1 VVSIVHKIRLVSRY
15 RHLPLQFKLL
25 LWFVPLLLVTIF
37 AMGWNSY
44 VISSQQVVEK
54 MKQSQDHL
62 TKKTTEQIDEMVRGM
77 MSFSNTLFLDEGV
90 QRLLAAS
97 TEAQSERNSVFKT
110 VTNLMI
116 ASNSIQSLI
125 LYTLQE
131 QNPAAEPF
139 ATNQAGLTTAMKF
152 SDFVHTS
159 YYSDAVA
166 AMGSPTF
173 GLTRPSDGIFVGDH
187 YHKIVLSRIIKNV
200 YTLQPAGLA
209 VIGVDAGKIG
219 SQYLDNSEDD
229 VDMFVIDRQG
239 MVITASNRSWIG
251 KKDVEL
257 PYFADGNPSLTVK
270 ERLESTADHEQWIVS
285 HLQSETTGWYVVVV
299 HSKRQLVKELGK
311 ISQVTFTI
319 AFLCLIVSLM
329 VTWLAAAAIT
339 SPLKKLSRSMRRL
352 QTGDFSQR
360 VFFEGNDEIGLLGH
374 GYNLMVQ
381 RIKSLINDV
390 YASTLKQ
397 REAELKTLQAQIRPH
412 FLYNT
417 LNTICWE
424 AEKKGDKEIA
434 DMVYSLSQVFR
445 LSLNDGRD
453 TFTLEQEMELVT
465 NYLFLQKNR
474 FRDRFHFEISLD
486 ESLKDYIVPKL
497 LLQPLAE
504 NAVIHGIEPLSGS
517 GLIAVRAYRS
527 ERLIV
532 LEVQD
537 NGAGITPEGLHEL
550 RERLL
555 TRSTLPE
562 PENGSRTGFALS
574 NVQERLEL
582 FFSEASLHIE
592 SIEGIGTRII
602 IQIAVEGP

>member
-1 VVSIVHKIRLVSRY
+1 MNRNIRLVSRY
-15 RHLPLQFKLL
+15 RHLPLQIKLL

-44 VISSQQVVEK
+44 RISSQQVVEK

-62 TKKTTEQIDEMVRGM
+62 TKKTAEQIDEMVRGM
-77 MSFSNTLFLDEGV
+77 VSFSNTLFLDEGV
-90 QRLLAAS
+90 QRLLAS
-97 TEAQSERNSVFKT
+97 SEAQKERNSVFKT
-110 VTNLMI
+110 VTNLMV
-116 ASNSIQSLI
+116 AGNSIQSLI
-125 LYTLQE
+125 LYSLEE
-131 QNPAAEPF
+131 QNNGAEPF
-139 ATNQAGLTTAMKF
+139 AANQAGLTTGMKY
-152 SDFVHTS
+152 SDFIHTS
-159 YYSDAVA
+159 YYREAIA
-166 AMGSPTF
+166 ASGSPTF
-173 GLTRPSDGIFVGDH
+173 GLSRPTDGIFVGDH

-200 YTLQPAGLA
+200 YTLKPAGLA

-229 VDMFVIDRQG
+229 VDMFVIDREG
-239 MVITASNRSWIG
+239 LIITASKGSWIG
-251 KKDVEL
+251 KRDIDL
-257 PYFADGNPSLTVK
+257 PYFADADPSLTVK
-270 ERLESTADHEQWIVS
+270 KRLESTVNHKQWIVS
-285 HLQSETTGWYVVVV
+285 HLESETTGWYIVVA

-311 ISQVTFTI
+311 ISQVTVTI
-319 AFLCLIVSLM
+319 AVLCLVLSLM
-329 VTWLAAAAIT
+329 VTWLAATAIT
-339 SPLKKLSRSMRRL
+339 KPLKKLSRSMRRL
-352 QTGDFSQR
+352 QTGDFTQR

-381 RIKSLINDV
+381 RIKELINDV
-390 YASTLKQ
+390 YASSLKQ
-397 REAELKTLQAQIRPH
+397 KEAELKTLQAQIRPH

-453 TFTLEQEMELVT
+453 TFTLEQEVELVT

-474 FRDRFHFEISLD
+474 FRERFEFEIFLD
-486 ESLKDYIVPKL
+486 ERIKDFIVPKL

-517 GLIAVRAYRS
+517 GMISVRAIR
-527 ERLIV
+527 EDRFII

-537 NGAGITPEGLHEL
+537 NGAGITSDRLQEL
-550 RERLL
+550 RQGLVA
-555 TRSTLPE
+555 TSLPE
-562 PENGSRTGFALS
+562 ADNVGRSGFALM

-582 FFSEASLHIE
+582 FFAEASLHIE
-592 SIEGIGTRII
+592 STEGSGTRII

>member
-1 VVSIVHKIRLVSRY
+1 MVHKFRLVSRY

-44 VISSQQVVEK
+44 RISSQQVVEK
-54 MKQSQDHL
+54 MRQSQDHL
-62 TKKTTEQIDEMVRGM
+62 TKKTTEQIDEMVKGM
-77 MSFSNTLFLDEGV
+77 VSFSNTMFLDEGV
-90 QRLLAAS
+90 QRLLNAS
-97 TEAQSERNSVFKT
+97 TEAQHDRNSVFKT

-125 LYTLQE
+125 LYTLQD
-131 QNPAAEPF
+131 QAAEPF

-159 YYSDAVA
+159 YYAEAVA
-166 AMGSPTF
+166 AAGSPTF

-219 SQYLDNSEDD
+219 SQYLDNSKDD

-239 MVITASNRSWIG
+239 MVITASNRGWIG
-251 KKDVEL
+251 KKDIEL
-257 PYFADGNPSLTVK
+257 PYFVDSNSALTVK
-270 ERLESTADHEQWIVS
+270 ERLDQAVGHDQWIVS
-285 HLQSETTGWYVVVV
+285 HLQSEMTGWYVVVV
-299 HSKRQLVKELGK
+299 HSKRQLVKELGQ

-319 AFLCLIVSLM
+319 ACLCLIMSLL
-329 VTWLAAAAIT
+329 VTWFAAAAIT
-339 SPLKKLSRSMRRL
+339 KPLKKLSRSMRRL

-474 FRDRFHFEISLD
+474 FRDRFQFEIFLD
-486 ESLKDYIVPKL
+486 DSLKDFIVPKL

-517 GLIAVRAYRS
+517 GLIAIRAYRND
-527 ERLIV
+527 RMIV

-537 NGAGITPEGLHEL
+537 NGVGISPEGLKEL
-550 RERLL
+550 RQRLEL
-555 TRSTLPE
+555 RKPLAE
-562 PENGSRTGFALS
+562 PETGIRTGFALA

-582 FFSEASLHIE
+582 FFTGTQLGIE
-592 SIEGIGTRII
+592 SIEGMGTRII

>member
-1 VVSIVHKIRLVSRY
+1 MNRNLRIVSRY

-25 LWFVPLLLVTIF
+25 LWIVPLLLVTIF

-44 VISSQQVVEK
+44 QISSQQVVEK

-77 MSFSNTLFLDEGV
+77 ISFSNTLFLDDGV
-90 QRLLAAS
+90 QRLLAS
-97 TEAQSERNSVFKT
+97 SEAQKERNSVFKT
-110 VTNLMI
+110 VTNLMV
-116 ASNSIQSLI
+116 AGNSIQSLI
-125 LYTLQE
+125 LYSLVD
-131 QNPAAEPF
+131 QNNDTEPF
-139 ATNQAGLTTAMKF
+139 AANQAGLTTGMKF
-152 SDFVHTS
+152 SNFIHTS
-159 YYSDAVA
+159 YYREAIEAS
-166 AMGSPTF
+166 GSPTF
-173 GLTRPSDGIFVGDH
+173 GLSRPTDGIFVGDH

-200 YTLQPAGLA
+200 YTLKPAGLA
-209 VIGVDAGKIG
+209 VIGVDAAKIG

-229 VDMFVIDRQG
+229 VDMFVIDREG
-239 MVITASNRSWIG
+239 LIITASNREWIG
-251 KKDVEL
+251 KRDIDL
-257 PYFADGNPSLTVK
+257 PYFADNDPSLTVEK
-270 ERLESTADHEQWIVS
+270 RLDSTANHKQWIIS

-299 HSKRQLVKELGK
+299 HSKRQLVKELGQ
-311 ISQVTFTI
+311 ILQVTMTI
-319 AFLCLIVSLM
+319 AVLCLVLSLM

-339 SPLKKLSRSMRRL
+339 KPLKKLSRSMRKL

-381 RIKSLINDV
+381 RIKELINDV
-390 YASTLKQ
+390 YASSLKQ
-397 REAELKTLQAQIRPH
+397 KEAELKTLQAQIRPH

-453 TFTLEQEMELVT
+453 TFTLEQEVELVR

-474 FRDRFHFEISLD
+474 FRERFEFEISLD
-486 ESLKDYIVPKL
+486 ESIKNYTVPKL

-517 GLIAVRAYRS
+517 GLISVRGFR
-527 ERLIV
+527 RDRFIV

-537 NGAGITPEGLHEL
+537 NGVGITPDRLEEL
-550 RERLL
+550 RHGLL
-555 TRSTLPE
+555 PGTSLPE
-562 PENGSRTGFALS
+562 VDSIGRSGFALK
-574 NVQERLEL
+574 NVKERLEL
-582 FFSEASLHIE
+582 YFAEASLDIE
-592 SIEGIGTRII
+592 STEGAGTRII

>member
-1 VVSIVHKIRLVSRY
+1 MVYKFRLVSRY

-44 VISSQQVVEK
+44 RISSQQVVEK
-54 MKQSQDHL
+54 MRQSQDHL
-62 TKKTTEQIDEMVRGM
+62 TKKTTEQIDEMVKGM
-77 MSFSNTLFLDEGV
+77 VSFSNTMFLDEGV
-90 QRLLAAS
+90 QRLLNAS
-97 TEAQSERNSVFKT
+97 TEAQNDRNSVFKT

-125 LYTLQE
+125 LYTLQD
-131 QNPAAEPF
+131 QNQAAEPF

-159 YYSDAVA
+159 YYAEALA
-166 AMGSPTF
+166 AAGSPTF

-219 SQYLDNSEDD
+219 SQYLDNSKDD

-251 KKDVEL
+251 KQDIEL
-257 PYFADGNPSLTVK
+257 PYFADSDSALTVK
-270 ERLESTADHEQWIVS
+270 ERLDQAVGHDQWIVS
-285 HLQSETTGWYVVVV
+285 HLQSEMTGWYVVVV
-299 HSKRQLVKELGK
+299 HSKRQLVKELGQ

-319 AFLCLIVSLM
+319 ACLCLIMSLM
-329 VTWLAAAAIT
+329 VTWFAAAAIT
-339 SPLKKLSRSMRRL
+339 KPLKKLSRSMRRL

-474 FRDRFHFEISLD
+474 FRDRFQFEIFLD
-486 ESLKDYIVPKL
+486 DSLKDFIVPKL

-504 NAVIHGIEPLSGS
+504 NAVIHGIEPLSGN
-517 GLIAVRAYRS
+517 GLIAIRAYRN
-527 ERLIV
+527 ERMIV

-537 NGAGITPEGLHEL
+537 NGVGITPEGLKEL
-550 RERLL
+550 RQRLEL
-555 TRSTLPE
+555 RKPLVE
-562 PENGSRTGFALS
+562 PENGIRTGFALA

-582 FFSEASLHIE
+582 FFAGTQLEIE
-592 SIEGIGTRII
+592 SIEGMGTRII

>member
-1 VVSIVHKIRLVSRY
+1 MNRNIRLLSRY

-44 VISSQQVVEK
+44 QISSQQVVEK

-62 TKKTTEQIDEMVRGM
+62 TRKTAEQIDEMVRGM
-77 MSFSNTLFLDEGV
+77 ISFSNTLFLDESV
-90 QRLLAAS
+90 QRLLVS
-97 TEAQSERNSVFKT
+97 SEAQKERNSVFKT
-110 VTNLMI
+110 VTNLMV
-116 ASNSIQSLI
+116 AGNSIQSLI
-125 LYTLQE
+125 LYSLE
-131 QNPAAEPF
+131 DQNNGAEPF
-139 ATNQAGLTTAMKF
+139 AANQAGLTTGMKF
-152 SDFVHTS
+152 SNFIQTS
-159 YYSDAVA
+159 YYKEAVEA
-166 AMGSPTF
+166 AGSPTF
-173 GLTRPSDGIFVGDH
+173 GLSRPTDGIFVGDH

-200 YTLQPAGLA
+200 YTLKPAGLA

-229 VDMFVIDRQG
+229 VDMFVVDRDG
-239 MVITASNRSWIG
+239 LIITASNRSWIG
-251 KKDVEL
+251 KRDLDL
-257 PYFADGNPSLTVK
+257 PYFADSDPKLSLK
-270 ERLESTADHEQWIVS
+270 ERLESTADHKQWIVS

-299 HSKRQLVKELGK
+299 HSKRQLVKELGQ
-311 ISQVTFTI
+311 ISQVTVTI
-319 AFLCLIVSLM
+319 AFLCLAVSLM
-329 VTWLAAAAIT
+329 VTWLAAASIT
-339 SPLKKLSRSMRRL
+339 KPLKKLSRSMRRL
-352 QTGDFSQR
+352 QTGDFTQR

-390 YASTLKQ
+390 YASKLKQ
-397 REAELKTLQAQIRPH
+397 QEAELKTLQAQIRPH

-453 TFTLEQEMELVT
+453 TFTLEQEVELVT

-474 FRDRFHFEISLD
+474 FRERFEFEIALD
-486 ESLKDYIVPKL
+486 ESIKDFTVPKL

-504 NAVIHGIEPLSGS
+504 NAVIHGIEPLAGS
-517 GLIAVRAYRS
+517 GLISIRAFRKD
-527 ERLIV
+527 RTIV

-537 NGAGITPEGLHEL
+537 NGVGITPERLQELHQ
-550 RERLL
+550 RLARGSSISEEEENAG
-555 TRSTLPE
+555 RS
-562 PENGSRTGFALS
+562 GFALS
-574 NVQERLEL
+574 NVQERLAL
-582 FFSEASLHIE
+582 FFAGASLQVE
-592 SIEGIGTRII
+592 SVEGAGTRII
-602 IQIAVEGP
+602 IHITVEGP

>member
-1 VVSIVHKIRLVSRY
+1 MVYKFRLVSRY

-44 VISSQQVVEK
+44 RISSQQVVEK
-54 MKQSQDHL
+54 MRQSQDHL
-62 TKKTTEQIDEMVRGM
+62 TKKTAEQIDEMVKGM
-77 MSFSNTLFLDEGV
+77 VSFSNTLFLDEGV
-90 QRLLAAS
+90 QRLMNTS
-97 TEAQSERNSVFKT
+97 IEAQRDRNSVFKT

-125 LYTLQE
+125 LYSFQDQHPE
-131 QNPAAEPF
+131 AEPF
-139 ATNQAGLTTAMKF
+139 ATNQAGLTAAMKF
-152 SDFVHTS
+152 SDFVQTS
-159 YYSDAVA
+159 YYADATA
-166 AMGSPTF
+166 AAGSPAF
-173 GLTRPSDGIFVGDH
+173 GLTRPADGIFIGDH

-200 YTLQPAGLA
+200 YTLQPAGMA

-219 SQYLDNSEDD
+219 SQYLDNSKDD

-239 MVITASNRSWIG
+239 MIITASNRGWIG
-251 KKDVEL
+251 KQDIEL
-257 PYFADGNPSLTVK
+257 PYFTDSDPSLSVK
-270 ERLESTADHEQWIVS
+270 ERLDQAADHEQWIVS
-285 HLQSETTGWYVVVV
+285 HLQSSMTGWYVVVV
-299 HSKRQLVKELGK
+299 HSKRQLVKELGQ

-319 AFLCLIVSLM
+319 ACLCLIMSLM
-329 VTWLAAAAIT
+329 VTWFAAAAIT
-339 SPLKKLSRSMRRL
+339 QPLKKLSRSMRRL

-453 TFTLEQEMELVT
+453 SFTLEQEMELVR

-474 FRDRFHFEISLD
+474 FRERFQFEIFLE
-486 ESLKDYIVPKL
+486 ESLKDFIVPKL

-517 GLIAVRAYRS
+517 GLIVIRAYR
-527 ERLIV
+527 EDRMVV

-537 NGAGITPEGLHEL
+537 NGVGIERGELAEL
-550 RERLL
+550 RERLE
-555 TRSTLPE
+555 RRGLPE
-562 PENGSRTGFALS
+562 PGNGERAGFALA

-582 FFSEASLHIE
+582 FFTEAKLNVE
-592 SIEGIGTRII
+592 SIEGAGTRII
-602 IQIAVEGP
+602 IKIAVEGP

>member
-1 VVSIVHKIRLVSRY
+1 MVHKFRLVSRY

-44 VISSQQVVEK
+44 RISSQQVVEK
-54 MKQSQDHL
+54 MRQSQDHL
-62 TKKTTEQIDEMVRGM
+62 TKKTAEQIDEMVKGM
-77 MSFSNTLFLDEGV
+77 VSFSNTMFLDEGV
-90 QRLLAAS
+90 QRLLNAS
-97 TEAQSERNSVFKT
+97 TEAQNDRNSVFKT

-125 LYTLQE
+125 LYTLQD
-131 QNPAAEPF
+131 QNQAAEPF

-159 YYSDAVA
+159 YYAEAVA
-166 AMGSPTF
+166 AAGSPTF

-209 VIGVDAGKIG
+209 VIGVDAGRIG
-219 SQYLDNSEDD
+219 SQYLDNSKDD

-251 KKDVEL
+251 KKDIEL
-257 PYFADGNPSLTVK
+257 PYFMDSNPALTVK
-270 ERLESTADHEQWIVS
+270 QRLDQAVGHDQWIVS
-285 HLQSETTGWYVVVV
+285 HLQSEMTGWYVVVV
-299 HSKRQLVKELGK
+299 HSKRQLVKELGQ

-319 AFLCLIVSLM
+319 ACLCLIMSLM
-329 VTWLAAAAIT
+329 VTWFAAASIT
-339 SPLKKLSRSMRRL
+339 KPLKKLSRSMRRL

-474 FRDRFHFEISLD
+474 FRDRFQFEISLED
-486 ESLKDYIVPKL
+486 SLEGYIVPKL

-517 GLIAVRAYRS
+517 GLIAVRAYRD
-527 ERLIV
+527 ERLVV

-537 NGAGITPEGLHEL
+537 NGVGITPEALKEL
-550 RERLL
+550 RQRLKL
-555 TRSTLPE
+555 RESLVE
-562 PENGSRTGFALS
+562 PENGSRTGFALA

-582 FFSEASLHIE
+582 FFTGSRLEIE
-592 SIEGIGTRII
+592 SIEGMGTRII

>member
-1 VVSIVHKIRLVSRY
+1 MVHKFRLVSRY

-44 VISSQQVVEK
+44 RISSQQVVEK
-54 MKQSQDHL
+54 MRQSQDHL
-62 TKKTTEQIDEMVRGM
+62 TKKTTEQIDEMVKGM
-77 MSFSNTLFLDEGV
+77 VSFSNTMFLDEGV
-90 QRLLAAS
+90 QRLLNAS
-97 TEAQSERNSVFKT
+97 TEAQHDRNSVFKT

-125 LYTLQE
+125 LYTLQD
-131 QNPAAEPF
+131 QNQAAEPF

-159 YYSDAVA
+159 YYAEAVA
-166 AMGSPTF
+166 AAGSPTF

-209 VIGVDAGKIG
+209 VIGVDAGRIG
-219 SQYLDNSEDD
+219 SQYLDNSKDD

-251 KKDVEL
+251 KQDIEL
-257 PYFADGNPSLTVK
+257 PYLADSNPALTVK
-270 ERLESTADHEQWIVS
+270 ERLDQAVGHDQWIVS
-285 HLQSETTGWYVVVV
+285 HLQSELTGWYVVVV
-299 HSKRQLVKELGK
+299 HSKRQLVKELGQ

-319 AFLCLIVSLM
+319 ACLCLIMSLM
-329 VTWLAAAAIT
+329 VTWFAAAAIT
-339 SPLKKLSRSMRRL
+339 KPLKKLSRSMRRL

-474 FRDRFHFEISLD
+474 FRDRFQFEIFLD
-486 ESLKDYIVPKL
+486 DSLKDFIVPKL

-517 GLIAVRAYRS
+517 GLIAIRAYRN
-527 ERLIV
+527 ERMIV

-537 NGAGITPEGLHEL
+537 NGVGITPEGLKEL
-550 RERLL
+550 RQRLEL
-555 TRSTLPE
+555 RKPLVE
-562 PENGSRTGFALS
+562 PENGSRTGFALA

-582 FFSEASLHIE
+582 FFTGTQLEIE
-592 SIEGIGTRII
+592 SIEGMGTRII

>member
-1 VVSIVHKIRLVSRY
+1 MVHKFRLVSRY

-44 VISSQQVVEK
+44 RISSQQVVEK
-54 MKQSQDHL
+54 MRQSQDHL
-62 TKKTTEQIDEMVRGM
+62 TKKTTEQIDEMVKGM
-77 MSFSNTLFLDEGV
+77 VSFSNTMFLDEGV
-90 QRLLAAS
+90 QRLLNAS
-97 TEAQSERNSVFKT
+97 TEAQHDRNSVFKT

-125 LYTLQE
+125 LYTLQD
-131 QNPAAEPF
+131 QNQAAEPF

-159 YYSDAVA
+159 YYAEAVA
-166 AMGSPTF
+166 AAGSPTF

-219 SQYLDNSEDD
+219 SQYLDNSKDD

-251 KKDVEL
+251 KKDIEL
-257 PYFADGNPSLTVK
+257 PYFVDSNPVLTVK
-270 ERLESTADHEQWIVS
+270 ERLDQAVGHDQWIVS
-285 HLQSETTGWYVVVV
+285 HLQSELTGWYVVVV
-299 HSKRQLVKELGK
+299 HSKRQLVKELGQ

-319 AFLCLIVSLM
+319 ACLCLIMSLL
-329 VTWLAAAAIT
+329 VTWFAAAAIT
-339 SPLKKLSRSMRRL
+339 KPLKKLSRSMRRL

-474 FRDRFHFEISLD
+474 FRDRFQFEIFLD
-486 ESLKDYIVPKL
+486 DSLKDFIVPKL

-517 GLIAVRAYRS
+517 GLIAIRAYRND
-527 ERLIV
+527 RMIV

-537 NGAGITPEGLHEL
+537 NGVGITPEGLKEL
-550 RERLL
+550 RQRLEL
-555 TRSTLPE
+555 RKPLAE
-562 PENGSRTGFALS
+562 PESGIRTGFALA

-582 FFSEASLHIE
+582 FFTGTQMEIE
-592 SIEGIGTRII
+592 SIEGMGTRII